1 MCTQRRVPDALFL
14 RCFRCSRS
22 CAAES
27 RWLLAPS
34 RTALLGDMKWLA
46 LQGCC
51 VVPLSFIALT
61 VGPKYISTA
70 KVSLF
75 VLLETVLRP
84 QEAAASSFASALIHV
99 SFFCLDFVRWRV
111 VE

>member
-1 MCTQRRVPDALFL
+1 LFPLQSLVCGGIALA
-14 RCFRCSRS
+14 SGAQPNS
-22 CAAES
+22 VA
-27 RWLLAPS
+27 
-34 RTALLGDMKWLA
+34 ALLGDMKWLA

-75 VLLETVLRP
+75 VLLETVLKP
-84 QEAAASSFASALIHV
+84 QEAAASCSASALIHV
-99 SFFCLDFVRWRV
+99 SFFCLDFV
-111 VE
+111 